1 MRNSLRILLTIV
13 FLSLLLTSEITAA
26 YSWWQAGEAAVAGAV
41 TGAAVGSVIPGLGTL
56 VGAGVGALA
65 GFISDSVIQLLSGAP
80 STSQNATLWKIYAED
95 AFASISQQSQLI
107 ADQEISQVN
116 LLQQAQLPF
125 TLTAQKWEQV
135 NYNENIS
142 PTSPYEFYQMLQQT
156 GFLSYAAKL
165 VGGTQSLWIAE
176 QAEINAVNQQI
187 NPYGLSI
194 QYNTNPN
201 ASVTVLAGNG
211 GQYVLIVVG
220 TVTAKINGQ
229 NIYIYTVTANG
240 EQSYINTTGT
250 YQLSAGVYILNTPG
264 GYIANGPPIQC
275 LIINPNQGMA
285 LIFSYSGSSYT
296 AYNWGF
302 NEPSSIS
309 LTQSGVGTIES
320 TNLPQPS
327 VSLTYVA
334 EQVAISME
342 GAAQTEY
349 TVLKNL
355 GYSNASQIPANMT
368 LPTLNLNI
376 GNFSNFTSSLQAYNL
391 YLAMYTRELLQ
402 LEQTLQELDEEG
414 KLAGLE
420 ELNFNATN
428 PLSLYGQ
435 YGGFIENGT
444 IVLPNGQTLHG
455 LFLIQPYGG
464 PLTLG
469 SNGGTIGNGGAIAYQ
484 LVAEGNGT
492 YGLGEEYTLPPGTV
506 VSGKVQNPGTL
517 GTVNNP
523 QSSYYLNTTTYQ
535 MPYTQTTPS
544 SLSTAFSNLLSYLES
559 HPIALLVTIFFVLI
573 IIVVIIRAIA

>member
-1 MRNSLRILLTIV
+1 MKNGLRLILTVVL
-13 FLSLLLTSEITAA
+13 LSLILTSEIATA
-26 YSWWQAGEAAVAGAV
+26 YSWWQAIGAAAAGAA
-41 TGAAVGSVIPGLGTL
+41 TGAAIGTVVPGAGTL
-56 VGAGVGALA
+56 LGAGIGALA
-65 GFISDSVIQLLSGAP
+65 GFISDSVIQLLSSAP
-80 STSQNATLWKIYAED
+80 STSQNVTLWKVYAED
-95 AFASISQQSQLI
+95 AFTSVSQQSQLI

-187 NPYGLSI
+187 NPYGFSI

-201 ASVTVLAGNG
+201 STVNLEYM
-211 GQYVLIVVG
+211 QFEFVLIVMGNV
-220 TVTAKINGQ
+220 TVYLTGNSLTIYQATAQGLQPYKTLVSSGW
-229 NIYIYTVTANG
+229 A
-240 EQSYINTTGT
+240 TTS
-250 YQLSAGVYILNTPG
+250 LSSGVYMIPG
-264 GYIANGPPIQC
+264 TDFTG
-275 LIINPNQGMA
+275 LEINPNQGMA
-285 LIFSYSGSSYT
+285 LVFNYNGNSYS

-309 LTQSGVGTIES
+309 LTQSGSTLES

-327 VSLTYVA
+327 ASLAFVA
-334 EQVAISME
+334 EQVAIAME

-349 TVLKNL
+349 TVLKQL
-355 GYSNASQIPANMT
+355 GYSSASQIPANMT

-402 LEQTLQELDEEG
+402 LEQTLQQLDQEG
-414 KLAGLE
+414 KLTGLQ

-435 YGGFIENGT
+435 YGGFVTNGT
-444 IVLPNGQTLHG
+444 ILLPNGQTLHG

-469 SNGGTIGNGGAIAYQ
+469 QNGGTVGSGGAIAYE
-484 LVAEGNGT
+484 LVQEGNGT
-492 YGLGEEYTLPPGTV
+492 YGLGTEYTLPPGTV
-506 VSGKVQNPGTL
+506 VSGHVQNPGTL

-523 QSSYYLNTTTYQ
+523 QRSYYLNTSTYQ
-535 MPYTQTTPS
+535 MPYTTTSS

-559 HPIALLVTIFFVLI
+559 HPIALLITVFFVLI
-573 IIVVIIRAIA
+573 IIVVIVRAIA